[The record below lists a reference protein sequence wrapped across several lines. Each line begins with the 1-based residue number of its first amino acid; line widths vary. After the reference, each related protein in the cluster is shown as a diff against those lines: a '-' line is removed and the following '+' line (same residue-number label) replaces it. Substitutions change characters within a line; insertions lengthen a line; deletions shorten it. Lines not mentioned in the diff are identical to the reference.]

1 MLETLKFIIVL
12 AYSLFAMVALAY
24 MLIETIKTNIEYRQ
38 MKKKFKQ
45 EQERIT
51 KQIEEDNKLY
61 RENLLRIIEEDR
73 QLAKIK
79 YKIEK

>member
-1 MLETLKFIIVL
+1 MLKLYCIMLIIFL
-12 AYSLFAMVALAY
+12 IY
-24 MLIETIKTNIEYRQ
+24 MIIETIKSDIEYRQ

-45 EQERIT
+45 EQERIA

-73 QLAKIK
+73 KLSKIK